1 MSVIAIVIFLLAE
14 PIARGFI
21 GDPVVVSWSVTFIR
35 IHAISIPAV
44 GVFFAIDGALRGAGD
59 TRFPL
64 MTSLSGIYGIR
75 LPLSFIFGFILSWGI
90 VGIWI
95 PLVIEYWYRAA
106 VISNHFRRGKWKTLK
121 V

>member
-1 MSVIAIVIFLLAE
+1 VGIFFFAE
-14 PIARGFI
+14 TIARGFI

-44 GVFFAIDGALRGAGD
+44 GIFFAIDGALRGAGD

-64 MTSLSGIYGIR
+64 MTSLSGMYFVR
-75 LPLSFIFGFILSWGI
+75 LPLSAIFGFVLGWGI

-95 PLVIEYWYRAA
+95 PLVIEYYYRSA
-106 VISNHFRRGKWKTLK
+106 VITNHFRRGKWKTLR

>member
-35 IHAISIPAV
+35 IHAVSIPAA

-64 MTSLSGIYGIR
+64 MTSLSGMYLVR
-75 LPLSFIFGFILSWGI
+75 LPLSALFGSVLGWAV
-90 VGIWI
+90 VGLWI
-95 PLVIEYWYRAA
+95 PLVIEHYYRSA
-106 VISNHFRRGKWKTLK
+106 VIANHFRR